1 MAFKVMAVKLT
12 ARQLKAVGMLAEG
25 LPHHVIAAQLGVS
38 GRTVERWA
46 TRADI
51 KQAVQDVQAKTIE
64 CLGDEI
70 FSTQ

>member
-1 MAFKVMAVKLT
+1 MAVKLT

-25 LPHHVIAAQLGVS
+25 SPHHAIAAQLGVL
-38 GRTVERWA
+38 GRTLERWA
-46 TRADI
+46 TKADI

-64 CLGDEI
+64 CLWDEI